1 MSRRSPSPYDIEQM
15 NGDPSCLKKIRAAQ
29 DAQLHKKAAE
39 VLAKAKQIP
48 ADSLN
53 AWDNASLEQVANLAT
68 KREVEELRQAIAR
81 VMELAGESYGVN
93 RDMFWKRYHA
103 RKNAVGRDK

>member
-1 MSRRSPSPYDIEQM
+1 MRRNPSPYDIQQM
-15 NGDPSCLKKIRAAQ
+15 YGDPNRLKKIRATQ
-29 DAQLHKKAAE
+29 GKELHTKAAE

-48 ADSLN
+48 ADRLD
-53 AWDNASLEQVANLAT
+53 AWDRESVEQVAKLAT
-68 KREVEELRQAIAR
+68 RSDLEELRQAIAR

-93 RDMFWKRYHA
+93 KDVFWKRYHA

>member
-1 MSRRSPSPYDIEQM
+1 MSRRNPSPYDIQQM
-15 NGDPSCLKKIRAAQ
+15 YGDPNRLKKIRATQ
-29 DAQLHKKAAE
+29 GKELHTKAAE

-48 ADSLN
+48 ADRLD
-53 AWDNASLEQVANLAT
+53 AWDRESVEQVAKLAT
-68 KREVEELRQAIAR
+68 RSDLEELRQAIAR

-93 RDMFWKRYHA
+93 KDVFWKRYHA